1 VPFYPDSQAMHR
13 QPLLALLRQYQPA
26 DAHEQAMT
34 NATNAFVQANPDC
47 FERSLLIGH
56 ITASALITSPD
67 KGQVVLIHHRKL
79 NRWLQPGGHADGNP
93 DVAAVAMQEAQEET
107 GLTTLR
113 FAGPPAVFD
122 VDVHTIP
129 ARGEVPAHLHYDI
142 RFLLEADPADL
153 FRQNHETNDIRWF
166 TLDEA
171 RQLTDSE
178 SVARML
184 RKVQPE

>member
-1 VPFYPDSQAMHR
+1 MHR
-13 QPLLALLRQYQPA
+13 QPLLALLQQHQPA
-26 DAHEQAMT
+26 DAHERAMT

-47 FERSLLIGH
+47 FERSLLTGESTPGH

-67 KGQVVLIHHRKL
+67 KGQAVLIHHRKL

-113 FAGPPAVFD
+113 LVHQSAVFD

-142 RFLLEADPADL
+142 RFLLEADPAEP

-184 RKVQPE
+184 RKIQFE